1 MTTPTN
7 NSGQDLRLAALRR
20 FATVFTLF
28 VIVGH
33 LFLGFESSYANVV
46 VALIAGYAMELLL
59 ETVDAWAQD
68 KMPRYRGGL
77 GTLVDFLLPAH
88 ISSLAVSL
96 LLYSNQQMFPIA
108 FASALAIGSKFIF
121 RIKIEGKYRHF
132 LNPSNTGIAITLIL
146 FPWVGITPPYQYT
159 ENFSGAPDWIILLF
173 FMVFGTMLNARYTRR
188 IPLIVAWLVGFVIQ
202 GLLRSWYDGIPMI
215 AGLEI
220 MTGVAFLLFTFYM
233 IEDPGSTPFKP
244 LPQVIF
250 GLSVAAAYGIL
261 MMLHVVFALFFA
273 LFAVCIIRGLYL
285 YFIAYRH
292 GKTVT
297 VMQSAPLTGEVT
309 P

>member
-1 MTTPTN
+1 MTTQTN
-7 NSGQDLRLAALRR
+7 TGQDLRLAALRR

-28 VIVGH
+28 VIAGH
-33 LFLGFESSYANVV
+33 MFLGFESSYANVV
-46 VALIAGYAMELLL
+46 VALIAGYAMDLLL

-68 KMPRYRGGL
+68 KTPRYRGGL

-96 LLYSNQQMFPIA
+96 LLYSNQQMLPIA

-159 ENFSGAPDWIILLF
+159 ENFSGAPDWFILLF
-173 FMVFGTMLNARYTRR
+173 FLAFGTFLNARYARR
-188 IPLIVAWLVGFVIQ
+188 IPLIVGWVVGFVIQ
-202 GLLRSWYDGIPMI
+202 ALLRSWYEGIPMI

-261 MMLHVVFALFFA
+261 MMLHIVFGLFFA
-273 LFAVCIIRGLYL
+273 LFAVCIVRGLYL
-285 YFIAYRH
+285 YFVAYRS
-292 GKTVT
+292 GKTAT
-297 VMQSAPLTGEVT
+297 VMQSVPLAGEVT
-309 P
+309 S

>member
-1 MTTPTN
+1 MTTLT
-7 NSGQDLRLAALRR
+7 NSGQDLRLGALRR

-33 LFLGFESSYANVV
+33 LFLGFESSYANVI
-46 VALIAGYAMELLL
+46 VALIAGYAMDLLL
-59 ETVDAWAQD
+59 ETLDAWAQD
-68 KMPRYRGGL
+68 KTPRYRGGL
-77 GTLVDFLLPAH
+77 GALVDFLLPAH

-96 LLYSNQQMFPIA
+96 LLYSNEQMFPIA
-108 FASALAIGSKFIF
+108 FASALAISSKFIF
-121 RIKIEGKYRHF
+121 RIKIDNKYHHF

-173 FMVFGTMLNARYTRR
+173 FMVFGLFLNARYARR
-188 IPLIVAWLVGFVIQ
+188 IPLIMAWLVGFVIQ
-202 GLLRSWYDGIPMI
+202 AWLRSWYDGIPII

-233 IEDPGSTPFKP
+233 VEDPGSTPFKP
-244 LPQVIF
+244 LSQVIF
-250 GLSVAAAYGIL
+250 GVSVAAAYGIL
-261 MMLHVVFALFFA
+261 MMLHVVFGLFFA

-285 YFIAYRH
+285 YFIAYRSS
-292 GKTVT
+292 KTT
-297 VMQSAPLTGEVT
+297 KVMQSTTLAGEVT